1 MRDLLPGIERDIQV
15 LSNSTKRTL
24 RLIASADPMPGPA
37 LYQEV
42 VKDFAAIHKAWESHR
57 KKLEQVLPLIAQQEP
72 HLAVFLEDLEEDGAT
87 IEQQLASRS
96 SAGWPRKPEI
106 GVASIRLRG
115 RETLT
120 SLLRQLESER
130 TTVVPLLR
138 RALFRVSAPKDRE
151 LASA

>member
-1 MRDLLPGIERDIQV
+1 VRDLLVGIEREIQEI
-15 LSNSTKRTL
+15 SSKTKGTL
-24 RLIASADPMPGPA
+24 RLIASTDPMPGPA

-42 VKDFAAIHKAWESHR
+42 IRNFTWLHEAWRNHR
-57 KKLEQVLPLIAQQEP
+57 ENLSQALPLIAHRDP
-72 HLAVFLEDLEEDGAT
+72 HLALFLDDLEEDGASL
-87 IEQQLASRS
+87 EQQLGARS

-106 GVASIRLRG
+106 GLTSIRLGG

-138 RALFRVSAPKDRE
+138 RALSPVPASSDRQ